1 MKITVKVSNQRS
13 IETAIRS
20 RISKI
25 YNEFTGERLHSVNR
39 QVRLSVRPGSA
50 LAFANDKPF
59 ARFRFDDSAD
69 LKGGSVEMEVKAITG

>member
-1 MKITVKVSNQRS
+1 MNITVKVSKQRP

-25 YNEFTGERLHSVNR
+25 YNEFTGERLHSVSK

-59 ARFRFDDSAD
+59 ARFRFADSAD
-69 LKGGSVEMEVKAITG
+69 LRGGNVTMEVKALG